1 MIQLSLLLA
10 ALDGSTAL
18 WWIDVIFKVA
28 IGLGAVIFVHE
39 LGHFLVA
46 KACGVKVEK
55 FMIGFDIGGYKISW
69 RRGETEY
76 GIGILPLGG
85 YVKMLGQDD
94 DPSHIAEQMQKSQ
107 INPASGD
114 AVPITGPNGEKYFID
129 RRSYLAKSVPQR
141 MAIISAGV
149 IMNVIFAFIFAT
161 IAYGMGVSYLPCII
175 SEAVP
180 GSPAWEAGLEPGDE
194 IIQLGDQVNPTFTE
208 LRGDVTLGDRDAGIR
223 CVVRR
228 AADGQEIERVLKPE
242 RGRGLAKI
250 GVAPPLTVTLLAEMA
265 ARPGTAAAES
275 KFVRL
280 SGEASDLTAIA
291 GNIAFQGGGR
301 IVRVGDT
308 PISNYREWV
317 AELARRPDE
326 PLQITIERTL
336 ATKTA
341 AESEHSQTPEA
352 KLEAT
357 FEVPVQSMRAFGLI
371 MDMGAIAGV
380 QAGSPAEDAG
390 LKAGDLIDSVDGET
404 IAEGSPTSE
413 GWNPETLPE
422 YFRLAANEGRDVELQ
437 IRRPVGDGASE
448 AEFETATIT
457 IKPHQATVFHSLLPP
472 DAPLAVPAAGFA
484 YEIESTV
491 HAVVPSGPAAA
502 AGIRAGDK
510 VVQAKFIYPKDEEG
524 NSQPP
529 ETIKFDAKRSSWPAV
544 ATNLQLTPEGT
555 FVEFSIERPN
565 GTELQHVQVKPT
577 AVDGQFVADRG
588 FVFEPIM
595 RTREA
600 SSFSE
605 QVRRGWE
612 ETADALTMVFRF
624 LKKLGTDVPLSALG
638 GPVTIA
644 KAAGYSAAEGV
655 SSLLIFLTMLS
666 ANLAVINFL
675 PIPLLDGGHIVFL
688 AYEWIRGRPAN
699 ERFVIALHTA
709 GFVLIVTLMLYV
721 LALDFNLIER
731 NL

>member
-1 MIQLSLLLA
+1 
-10 ALDGSTAL
+10 
-18 WWIDVIFKVA
+18 
-28 IGLGAVIFVHE
+28 
-39 LGHFLVA
+39 
-46 KACGVKVEK
+46 
-55 FMIGFDIGGYKISW
+55 
-69 RRGETEY
+69 
-76 GIGILPLGG
+76 
-85 YVKMLGQDD
+85 
-94 DPSHIAEQMQKSQ
+94 
-107 INPASGD
+107 
-114 AVPITGPNGEKYFID
+114 
-129 RRSYLAKSVPQR
+129 
-141 MAIISAGV
+141 
-149 IMNVIFAFIFAT
+149 
-161 IAYGMGVSYLPCII
+161 
-175 SEAVP
+175 
-180 GSPAWEAGLEPGDE
+180 
-194 IIQLGDQVNPTFTE
+194 
-208 LRGDVTLGDRDAGIR
+208 
-223 CVVRR
+223 
-228 AADGQEIERVLKPE
+228 
-242 RGRGLAKI
+242 
-250 GVAPPLTVTLLAEMA
+250 
-265 ARPGTAAAES
+265 
-275 KFVRL
+275 
-280 SGEASDLTAIA
+280 
-291 GNIAFQGGGR
+291 
-301 IVRVGDT
+301 
-308 PISNYREWV
+308 
-317 AELARRPDE
+317 
-326 PLQITIERTL
+326 
-336 ATKTA
+336 
-341 AESEHSQTPEA
+341 
-352 KLEAT
+352 
-357 FEVPVQSMRAFGLI
+357 
-371 MDMGAIAGV
+371 
-380 QAGSPAEDAG
+380 
-390 LKAGDLIDSVDGET
+390 
-404 IAEGSPTSE
+404 
-413 GWNPETLPE
+413 
-422 YFRLAANEGRDVELQ
+422 
-437 IRRPVGDGASE
+437 
-448 AEFETATIT
+448 
-457 IKPHQATVFHSLLPP
+457 
-472 DAPLAVPAAGFA
+472 
-484 YEIESTV
+484 
-491 HAVVPSGPAAA
+491 VPSGPAAA